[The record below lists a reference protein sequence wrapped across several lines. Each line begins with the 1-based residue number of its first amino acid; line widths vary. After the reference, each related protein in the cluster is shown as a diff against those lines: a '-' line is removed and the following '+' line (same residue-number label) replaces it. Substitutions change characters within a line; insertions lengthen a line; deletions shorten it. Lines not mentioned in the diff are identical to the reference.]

1 MTVRAK
7 TAAPAHAITQLS
19 PSNTTFWFSPRMD
32 PSDPAGKTFVTSPIE
47 GMSGSE
53 PGCSGPGISRSP
65 KTTGYVSSPTAAMSV
80 MLAPGITCNWVWSN
94 SSFPAS
100 SCSKERVAVH
110 PHPACAHRS
119 AAAHARAGDR
129 SAGADGPAL
138 GVNLCGR
145 RGGSLARAACDQ
157 ARHRPLEQW
166 NGFDRQLDA
175 AVAKG
180 FGQAF
185 RRVHKRRTA
194 VAMAE

>member
-1 MTVRAK
+1 MLLPFPAFAVGSSCERYVLMVAIDSGALDAVARSSPITVRAK

-19 PSNTTFWFSPRMD
+19 PSSTTFWSSPRID
-32 PSDPAGKTFVTSPIE
+32 QSDPAGKTFVTSPTE
-47 GMSGSE
+47 GMSGTE

-65 KTTGYVSSPTAAMSV
+65 KTTG
-80 MLAPGITCNWVWSN
+80 
-94 SSFPAS
+94 PAS
-100 SCSKERVAVH
+100 
-110 PHPACAHRS
+110 
-119 AAAHARAGDR
+119 
-129 SAGADGPAL
+129 

-157 ARHRPLEQW
+157 ARHRPLEQR

-180 FGQAF
+180 FGEAF